1 MSGSPNSLAV
11 RTGETLHT
19 LRDAV
24 QAGVV
29 TLASSFSVEDMV
41 LTDMIDRHGLAIGIF
56 TLDTGRLPDE
66 TYALMQATRERYRTP
81 VAVYAP
87 QAAAVESY
95 VAAHG
100 PNGFYDSIER
110 RQSCCAIRKV
120 EPLRRALAGKQGWVT
135 GLRRQHSP
143 TRHDLPLREWDEGNG
158 LHKFNP
164 LAAWTNEDVWAYVKA
179 FEVPYNA
186 LHDRGYASIGCAPC
200 TRAIT
205 VGEDIRAGRW
215 WWENPE
221 TKECGLHPA
230 QADRKAS

>member
-1 MSGSPNSLAV
+1 MSDTPESLARV
-11 RTGETLHT
+11 AAEALRT
-19 LRDAV
+19 LREAA
-24 QAGVV
+24 QAGAV

-95 VAAHG
+95 VVAHG
-100 PNGFYDSIER
+100 PNGFYDSIEL

-120 EPLRRALAGKQGWVT
+120 EPLKRALAGKQGWVT

-143 TRHDLPLREWDEGNG
+143 TRRDLPPREWDEGNG

-179 FEVPYNA
+179 NDVPYNA
-186 LHDRGYASIGCAPC
+186 LHDHGYASIGCAPC

-221 TKECGLHPA
+221 TKECGLHPT